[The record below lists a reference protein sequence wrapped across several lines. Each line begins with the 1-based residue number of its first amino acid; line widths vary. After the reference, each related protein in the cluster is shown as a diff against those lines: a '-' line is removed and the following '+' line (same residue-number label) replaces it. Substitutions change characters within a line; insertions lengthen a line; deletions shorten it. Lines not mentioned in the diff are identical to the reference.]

1 MTADELLIIEKLN
14 VCRYAPGTWSKRFI
28 TDLFHIA
35 KSNSEYLLTEPQIEW
50 IYRVLYQMRKQ
61 VPFTYGKFKSH
72 QHCKKLKQVATN

>member
-1 MTADELLIIEKLN
+1 MSADELLIIEKLN

-35 KSNSEYLLTEPQIEW
+35 KANSEYLLTEPQREW

-61 VPFTYGKFKSH
+61 VPFTYEKFKKNKY
-72 QHCKKLKQVATN
+72 CKKVKAIVE